1 MNGLKASEHRILER
15 TPNTGTI
22 EVSDMKEIKAF
33 IHRTRITDVVH
44 ELRAAGFEQLSIIDV
59 MGTLHALNN
68 DEREY
73 SLDIGQEVIT
83 ETKLEVFCADGKLEQ
98 ALRIIRQNAATSQ
111 PVSGWLYVSD
121 TVAMQIDSSAIS

>member
-1 MNGLKASEHRILER
+1 MNGLKESEHRFLER

-22 EVSDMKEIKAF
+22 EVGAMKEIKAF

-68 DEREY
+68 DERKY
-73 SLDIGQEVIT
+73 SLEIGQEVIT
-83 ETKLEVFCADGKLEQ
+83 ETKLEVFCDEKRLEE
-98 ALRIIRQNAATSQ
+98 ALRIIRQNAVTSQ
-111 PVSGWLYVSD
+111 PVSGWLYISD
-121 TVAMQIDSSAIS
+121 VVAMQIDSTAIS